1 MSDQQV
7 TEQEILTAM
16 KRILTD
22 IAKETFTR
30 PGLRHPLCDATIN
43 NMRECLKLISV
54 REVELSGHSSDV
66 SASRPRYVDE
76 APKNVVISMADI
88 KSTNAKAKSDDKPT
102 K

>member
-7 TEQEILTAM
+7 SEQQILTIM

-22 IAKETFTR
+22 VAKETFTR
-30 PGLRHPLCDATIN
+30 PGLRHPLCDATIK

-54 REVELSGHSSDV
+54 REVELSGHPSDV

-76 APKNVVISMADI
+76 APKNVVVSMTDI
-88 KSTNAKAKSDDKPT
+88 KSSKKKSDTDSNK
-102 K
+102 

>member
-7 TEQEILTAM
+7 SEQEILTIM

-30 PGLRHPLCDATIN
+30 PGIRHPLCDATIN

-54 REVELSGHSSDV
+54 REVGLSGHPSDV

-76 APKNVVISMADI
+76 APKNVVISMSDI
-88 KSTNAKAKSDDKPT
+88 KSNKTKSDTDSNK
-102 K
+102 